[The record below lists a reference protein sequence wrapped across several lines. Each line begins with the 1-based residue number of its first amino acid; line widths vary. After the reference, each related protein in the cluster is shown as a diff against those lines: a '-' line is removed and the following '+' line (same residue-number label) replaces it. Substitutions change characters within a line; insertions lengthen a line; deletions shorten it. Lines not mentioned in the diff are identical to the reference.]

1 MMPKTDLASEA
12 TKAAF
17 PAGVSVATLA
27 GFSLNDIVMMATLA
41 YIALQAGFLLWK
53 WYRLATGKMARDE

>member
-1 MMPKTDLASEA
+1 MQKTDLAYEA
-12 TKAAF
+12 AKAVP
-17 PAGVSVATLA
+17 PAGVSAAALA
-27 GFSLNDIVMMATLA
+27 GFSLNDIVMLATLA